1 MGPTG
6 GSGKGSMN
14 SRPCFPGIRAVG
26 WRDSPPTGPRETCL
40 SRLPRKSSRCYTFA
54 ASQGG
59 FLPTSS
65 TFPSHRVSNSVAAGR
80 RLAQRAIAWQ
90 AVATVL
96 VALAFLV
103 KGLPWS
109 LAALV
114 GGGAVTLAA
123 RVAAMVALG
132 GGVSPA
138 GTAFA
143 RLLVG
148 MALKWLLV
156 LVTVVVALAVFRLP
170 GIPLLAGVIAA
181 TLALVLANSIR
192 R

>member
-1 MGPTG
+1 M
-6 GSGKGSMN
+6 
-14 SRPCFPGIRAVG
+14 
-26 WRDSPPTGPRETCL
+26 
-40 SRLPRKSSRCYTFA
+40 
-54 ASQGG
+54 
-59 FLPTSS
+59 
-65 TFPSHRVSNSVAAGR
+65 SNSVAASQ

-96 VALAFLV
+96 VALGFLT
-103 KGLPWS
+103 KGLPWL
-109 LAALV
+109 LAALA
-114 GGGAVTLAA
+114 GGGSVTLAA
-123 RVAAMVALG
+123 WLAAVVALG

-138 GTAFA
+138 GVAFA

-156 LVTVVVALAVFRLP
+156 LIAVVIALGVFHLP
-170 GIPLLAGVIAA
+170 GLPLMAGVVAA

>member
-1 MGPTG
+1 MT
-6 GSGKGSMN
+6 N
-14 SRPCFPGIRAVG
+14 SI
-26 WRDSPPTGPRETCL
+26 
-40 SRLPRKSSRCYTFA
+40 
-54 ASQGG
+54 
-59 FLPTSS
+59 
-65 TFPSHRVSNSVAAGR
+65 AAGR

-96 VALAFLV
+96 VALACLA
-103 KGLPWS
+103 KGLPWV

-123 RVAAMVALG
+123 WLSARVALG

-138 GTAFA
+138 GVAFA
-143 RLLVG
+143 RLLMG

-156 LVTVVVALAVFRLP
+156 LVAIVIALGPLRLP
-170 GIPLLAGVIAA
+170 GIPLMAGVIAA

>member
-1 MGPTG
+1 VT
-6 GSGKGSMN
+6 
-14 SRPCFPGIRAVG
+14 
-26 WRDSPPTGPRETCL
+26 
-40 SRLPRKSSRCYTFA
+40 
-54 ASQGG
+54 
-59 FLPTSS
+59 
-65 TFPSHRVSNSVAAGR
+65 NSVAAGR

-90 AVATVL
+90 AIVTAL
-96 VALAFLV
+96 VALAFLA
-103 KGLPWS
+103 KGLPWL

-123 RVAAMVALG
+123 WVSAAVALG

-138 GTAFA
+138 GVAFA

-148 MALKWLLV
+148 MAVKWLLV
-156 LVTVVVALAVFRLP
+156 LIAIVIALGLFRLP
-170 GIPLLAGVIAA
+170 GLPLMAGVIAA

>member
-1 MGPTG
+1 MERFRSLPED
-6 GSGKGSMN
+6 SKP
-14 SRPCFPGIRAVG
+14 RLFAVAA
-26 WRDSPPTGPRETCL
+26 EKF
-40 SRLPRKSSRCYTFA
+40 RLLYFCGFA
-54 ASQGG
+54 GRFSAH
-59 FLPTSS
+59 FVH
-65 TFPSHRVSNSVAAGR
+65 FPSHHVSNSVVAGR

-96 VALAFLV
+96 VALAFLA
-103 KGLPWS
+103 KGLPWL

-123 RVAAMVALG
+123 WVATVVALG

-138 GTAFA
+138 GVAFA

-156 LVTVVVALAVFRLP
+156 LIAVVIALAVFRLP
-170 GIPLLAGVIAA
+170 GVPLMAGVVAA
-181 TLALVLANSIR
+181 TLALVLANSIKR
-192 R
+192 

>member
-1 MGPTG
+1 M
-6 GSGKGSMN
+6 
-14 SRPCFPGIRAVG
+14 
-26 WRDSPPTGPRETCL
+26 
-40 SRLPRKSSRCYTFA
+40 
-54 ASQGG
+54 
-59 FLPTSS
+59 
-65 TFPSHRVSNSVAAGR
+65 SNPIAAGR

-90 AVATVL
+90 AIATVL
-96 VALAFLV
+96 VALAFLA
-103 KGLPWS
+103 KGLPS
-109 LAALV
+109 MLAVLV

-123 RVAAMVALG
+123 WVSAAVALG

-143 RLLVG
+143 RLLMG

-156 LVTVVVALAVFRLP
+156 LVAIVIALGLFRLP
-170 GIPLLAGVIAA
+170 GVPLIGGVIAA

>member
-1 MGPTG
+1 M
-6 GSGKGSMN
+6 
-14 SRPCFPGIRAVG
+14 
-26 WRDSPPTGPRETCL
+26 
-40 SRLPRKSSRCYTFA
+40 
-54 ASQGG
+54 
-59 FLPTSS
+59 
-65 TFPSHRVSNSVAAGR
+65 SNSVAAGR

-96 VALAFLV
+96 VALAFLA

-123 RVAAMVALG
+123 WVAAMVALG

>member
-1 MGPTG
+1 
-6 GSGKGSMN
+6 
-14 SRPCFPGIRAVG
+14 
-26 WRDSPPTGPRETCL
+26 
-40 SRLPRKSSRCYTFA
+40 
-54 ASQGG
+54 
-59 FLPTSS
+59 
-65 TFPSHRVSNSVAAGR
+65 VSNPIAAGR

-96 VALAFLV
+96 VALAFLA
-103 KGLPWS
+103 KGLPWV
-109 LAALV
+109 LAVLV

-123 RVAAMVALG
+123 WLSARVALG

-138 GTAFA
+138 GSAFA
-143 RLLVG
+143 RLLLG
-148 MALKWLLV
+148 MALKWFVV
-156 LVTVVVALAVFRLP
+156 LVAVVIALGPLRLP

>member
-1 MGPTG
+1 M
-6 GSGKGSMN
+6 
-14 SRPCFPGIRAVG
+14 
-26 WRDSPPTGPRETCL
+26 
-40 SRLPRKSSRCYTFA
+40 
-54 ASQGG
+54 
-59 FLPTSS
+59 
-65 TFPSHRVSNSVAAGR
+65 SNPIAAGR

-96 VALAFLV
+96 VALAFLA
-103 KGLPWS
+103 KGLPWV

-123 RVAAMVALG
+123 WLSALVALG

-138 GTAFA
+138 GVAFA
-143 RLLVG
+143 RLWMG
-148 MALKWLLV
+148 MVLKWLLV
-156 LVTVVVALAVFRLP
+156 LVAIVIALGLFHLP
-170 GIPLLAGVIAA
+170 GIPLMAGVITA

>member
-1 MGPTG
+1 MT
-6 GSGKGSMN
+6 
-14 SRPCFPGIRAVG
+14 
-26 WRDSPPTGPRETCL
+26 
-40 SRLPRKSSRCYTFA
+40 
-54 ASQGG
+54 
-59 FLPTSS
+59 
-65 TFPSHRVSNSVAAGR
+65 NSVAAGR

-90 AVATVL
+90 AIVTAL
-96 VALAFLV
+96 VALAFLA
-103 KGLPWS
+103 KGLPWL

-123 RVAAMVALG
+123 WVSAAVALG

-138 GTAFA
+138 GVAFA

-148 MALKWLLV
+148 MAVKWLLV
-156 LVTVVVALAVFRLP
+156 LIAIVIALGLFRLP
-170 GIPLLAGVIAA
+170 GLPLMAGVIAA

>member
-1 MGPTG
+1 M
-6 GSGKGSMN
+6 
-14 SRPCFPGIRAVG
+14 
-26 WRDSPPTGPRETCL
+26 
-40 SRLPRKSSRCYTFA
+40 
-54 ASQGG
+54 
-59 FLPTSS
+59 
-65 TFPSHRVSNSVAAGR
+65 SNSVAAGR

-96 VALAFLV
+96 VALAFLA

-123 RVAAMVALG
+123 WIAAMVALG

-148 MALKWLLV
+148 MALKWVLV
-156 LVTVVVALAVFRLP
+156 LVTVVAALAVFRLP
-170 GIPLLAGVIAA
+170 GVPLLAGVIAA

>member
-1 MGPTG
+1 M
-6 GSGKGSMN
+6 
-14 SRPCFPGIRAVG
+14 
-26 WRDSPPTGPRETCL
+26 
-40 SRLPRKSSRCYTFA
+40 
-54 ASQGG
+54 
-59 FLPTSS
+59 
-65 TFPSHRVSNSVAAGR
+65 SNPIAAGR

-96 VALAFLV
+96 VTLAFLA
-103 KGLPWS
+103 KGMPWM

-123 RVAAMVALG
+123 WLSALVALG

-138 GTAFA
+138 GAAFA
-143 RLLVG
+143 RLLMG

-156 LVTVVVALAVFRLP
+156 LVAIVLALGLFRLP
-170 GIPLLAGVIAA
+170 GLPLMAGVIAA